1 MKKFLLLFL
10 ILVVGATS
18 CSSVQISSDEWK
30 IQSSSH
36 SSSGNTIKVP
46 VNWNV
51 MKIANY
57 TSADIEYSEKTDGEV
72 IVKGP
77 SDVIDKINIE
87 EKGVTLTIRVKSD
100 VGSVDLSG
108 VKIKVCLP
116 ELNEVTLYGSGD
128 FRAERMLA
136 ASLEL
141 NILGSGDII
150 AGTMDCTSMKLSIR
164 GSGDVTVEKILG
176 TTIQFLTQGS
186 GDISVKKIDATRMT
200 TQVQG
205 SGDVRVDR
213 LTCARAEALVQGSGD
228 VSYHG
233 LDATTLQAT
242 VQGSGDIEADG
253 KVLSATLVTQGT
265 GSIKA
270 RKLKCDGVSKNKQ
283 GTGDIII

>member
-30 IQSSSH
+30 QRSSH
-36 SSSGNTIKVP
+36 SSSETTIKVP

-57 TSADIEYSEKTDGEV
+57 TSVDIEYSEKTDGEV

-87 EKGVTLTIRVKSD
+87 ERGVTLTIRVKSD
-100 VGSVDLSG
+100 VGRVDLSG

-116 ELNEVTLYGSGD
+116 QLNEVTLYGSGD

-136 ASLEL
+136 VSLEL

-228 VSYHG
+228 VSYHD